1 MQGPDE
7 RLVYARWLDWG
18 TRIGLGVL
26 AAAFFAYAFALVE
39 PLVPLQELA
48 TVWSL
53 PLERYLAITGAPTGW
68 GWLASIRKG
77 ESLCLL
83 GIALLAL
90 VTVMCYLRN
99 GISALGSGERLQA
112 GIALVQVVVL
122 LVAASGVL
130 TGGN

>member
-53 PLERYLAITGAPTGW
+53 PLERYLAITGAP
-68 GWLASIRKG
+68 RR
-77 ESLCLL
+77 LCSEVT
-83 GIALLAL
+83 LAL
-90 VTVMCYLRN
+90 
-99 GISALGSGERLQA
+99 
-112 GIALVQVVVL
+112 
-122 LVAASGVL
+122 
-130 TGGN
+130 